1 MKRLSTAYL
10 VLLCVL
16 ISRLL
21 FAKTHHPHIAESA
34 ISNQQFSNNKEQTL
48 SLEAIN
54 TIATLKGY
62 ETSSQTIVT
71 DNEIGLQQSSNL
83 KEIFKNDP
91 SISVGGGSN
100 VGQKIY
106 IRGFESLMM
115 RVTIDGAAQNGNAF
129 HHQGSLLIDPSLIK
143 RITVSKG
150 MAQASIGPGALKGAI
165 EFETKNASDFLKPNQ
180 KFGTEI
186 AGGFFTNF
194 GYKVNTNV
202 YARLFKDVG
211 VLLSFNHQNILN
223 YRDAK
228 HVYQDFLNPHKDNT
242 VLGSN
247 SMQNNIL
254 LKVGGQIDDHQ
265 GFSVGYMNIYDTAT
279 RPYRSDIGSSASYLT
294 NASQI
299 FHHINQNSNLHVNY
313 EYVPS
318 NQIMPKI
325 KITAYNNTKNV
336 NLTPLNVT
344 TDNSVIDSEGIV
356 KRAIVLDNY
365 GGAMQFSHQF
375 QKHLLEYGFDY
386 QGMKVRDDNMAESEK
401 NQIIDGISVSNRGV
415 ENAHIVGGFIQDTWD
430 ILSSLKWSYGTRYD
444 IYYYFDKNSHHQL
457 TQGFSPST
465 ALTYTI
471 LNGFD
476 IGIKY
481 AFVTRGATPG
491 DATLLRETAAQ
502 VAPNLR
508 AEYSNHV
515 ELNIDYINDFMS
527 LNIAA
532 YYGNILHYINSYANN
547 GHNHATIPGQPH
559 IHESVRN
566 NVDFPIINYG
576 FEIGSRFYYYGFE
589 LGLSAARNWL
599 TAGGSG
605 NGALLADTYELGAT
619 WGYSFILQLKY
630 EAQKFDIAWLSR
642 FVTGF
647 RKGTQGYDI
656 YNHEFMDIGR
666 EGYSVSDLH
675 ISYYPI
681 GRDKLTLRFSIY
693 NIFNAYYIDPTSPL
707 KIEANSDFHEAAN
720 VIRAALYEPGTDYRI
735 EIRYRF

>member
-1 MKRLSTAYL
+1 MKRLLTVYM

-143 RITVSKG
+143 RVTVSKG

-375 QKHLLEYGFDY
+375 QKHLG
-386 QGMKVRDDNMAESEK
+386 AK
-401 NQIIDGISVSNRGV
+401 N
-415 ENAHIVGGFIQDTWD
+415 
-430 ILSSLKWSYGTRYD
+430 Y
-444 IYYYFDKNSHHQL
+444 
-457 TQGFSPST
+457 
-465 ALTYTI
+465 
-471 LNGFD
+471 
-476 IGIKY
+476 
-481 AFVTRGATPG
+481 
-491 DATLLRETAAQ
+491 
-502 VAPNLR
+502 
-508 AEYSNHV
+508 
-515 ELNIDYINDFMS
+515 
-527 LNIAA
+527 
-532 YYGNILHYINSYANN
+532 
-547 GHNHATIPGQPH
+547 
-559 IHESVRN
+559 
-566 NVDFPIINYG
+566 
-576 FEIGSRFYYYGFE
+576 
-589 LGLSAARNWL
+589 
-599 TAGGSG
+599 
-605 NGALLADTYELGAT
+605 
-619 WGYSFILQLKY
+619 
-630 EAQKFDIAWLSR
+630 
-642 FVTGF
+642 
-647 RKGTQGYDI
+647 
-656 YNHEFMDIGR
+656 
-666 EGYSVSDLH
+666 
-675 ISYYPI
+675 
-681 GRDKLTLRFSIY
+681 
-693 NIFNAYYIDPTSPL
+693 
-707 KIEANSDFHEAAN
+707 
-720 VIRAALYEPGTDYRI
+720 
-735 EIRYRF
+735 